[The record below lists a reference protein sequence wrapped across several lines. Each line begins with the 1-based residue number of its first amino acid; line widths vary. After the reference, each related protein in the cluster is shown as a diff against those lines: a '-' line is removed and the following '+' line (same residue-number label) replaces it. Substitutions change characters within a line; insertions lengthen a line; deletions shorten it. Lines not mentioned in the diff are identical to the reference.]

1 MAKVV
6 VGAMV
11 VGAARKEVRAAAA
24 RTAVAAVVGLV
35 VAVVLPVERVRGPG
49 AVVAAA
55 HAEAVVAW
63 GKDLAREA
71 RAPEMVEATEVA
83 AKARVEMAMVVAA
96 QTARGRLVGVAQA
109 QGEVAGSGPVKEAA
123 VMAAAAMAVAA
134 MAGAVMAAEAMVA
147 AVMEAA
153 ATEVAGSEAAGLEAA
168 PVAVRAAVA
177 MVGSTAALAN
187 R

>member
-1 MAKVV
+1 MAAVAPVAKVV

-11 VGAARKEVRAAAA
+11 AGAARKEVRAAAA

-35 VAVVLPVERVRGPG
+35 VAVVLPVERVKGPG

-83 AKARVEMAMVVAA
+83 AKARVEMAMVAVA
-96 QTARGRLVGVAQA
+96 QTARGRLVGVVQV
-109 QGEVAGSGPVKEAA
+109 QGEGALPVCPLQHAW
-123 VMAAAAMAVAA
+123 
-134 MAGAVMAAEAMVA
+134 
-147 AVMEAA
+147 
-153 ATEVAGSEAAGLEAA
+153 
-168 PVAVRAAVA
+168 
-177 MVGSTAALAN
+177 ALA
-187 R
+187 

>member
-1 MAKVV
+1 MAAVAPVAKVV

-11 VGAARKEVRAAAA
+11 AGAARKEVRAAAA

-35 VAVVLPVERVRGPG
+35 VAVVLPVERVKGPG

-109 QGEVAGSGPVKEAA
+109 QGVVAGSGPVREAA
-123 VMAAAAMAVAA
+123 VMAAAAMAAA
-134 MAGAVMAAEAMVA
+134 ARV
-147 AVMEAA
+147 AA
-153 ATEVAGSEAAGLEAA
+153 AT
-168 PVAVRAAVA
+168 AAVA
-177 MVGSTAALAN
+177 ARVAVAWAVVA
-187 R
+187 